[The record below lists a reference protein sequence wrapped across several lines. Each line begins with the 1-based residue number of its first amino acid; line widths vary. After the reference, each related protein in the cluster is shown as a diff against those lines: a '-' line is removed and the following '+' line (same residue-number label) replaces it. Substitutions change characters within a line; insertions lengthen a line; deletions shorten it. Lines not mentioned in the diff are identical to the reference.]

1 MHACDTALAAH
12 AVTSFFTARIDFLE
26 CNVKMG
32 MDLRSAQYNQLS
44 QRTSQQMVR
53 QFTAVR
59 ALDARDGLKLMNLVQ
74 NSPMLPEHVTAVR
87 DVVNGKVMEGDVGD
101 AAGETDESQDVAKK
115 QTHDYFEE
123 YMFEEQWAICGN
135 VDPALQ
141 SLAAT
146 CRAIGLW
153 YPNEKNIAKIAAIAV
168 GPGAD
173 LGNVKMYL
181 NYVQT
186 FKKYS

>member
-1 MHACDTALAAH
+1 MAGPLAAH

-87 DVVNGKVMEGDVGD
+87 DVVNGKVMEG
-101 AAGETDESQDVAKK
+101 
-115 QTHDYFEE
+115 
-123 YMFEEQWAICGN
+123 
-135 VDPALQ
+135 
-141 SLAAT
+141 
-146 CRAIGLW
+146 
-153 YPNEKNIAKIAAIAV
+153 
-168 GPGAD
+168 
-173 LGNVKMYL
+173 
-181 NYVQT
+181 
-186 FKKYS
+186 